1 MVAPVLVPTIEQSPL
16 VGTLTVEQ
24 TQHREAYAT
33 FVREHA
39 QGPYAAALTQLY
51 ALGQDYNDRHFAG
64 QLVPPYVLLAEPS
77 SPRAIG
83 DWSRVSGSGLLSQIR
98 IRPSILTGKH
108 RAVREGDEYADGRF
122 LYAADILLHEMIHQ
136 WHTEVTGQTEASMH
150 GHGPAFRDMCN
161 QIGRQLELSPVG
173 TKRQK
178 HLPACNQWPHNVR
191 PPDYY
196 LGALADAEAPT
207 VEPEPAAPGARAY
220 GAMFTTALAALDA
233 AAASDV
239 LAWWVDAL
247 SPAVRAALPDPSPAI
262 PVVPTNGDGKGRLA
276 SAKTPAK
283 RGQATK
289 QKRPACPHCG
299 TTRTFANVP
308 DPSKV
313 YCFKCVRLRKDL
325 A

>member
-1 MVAPVLVPTIEQSPL
+1 
-16 VGTLTVEQ
+16 VEQ
-24 TQHREAYAT
+24 TQHRETYAT

-108 RAVREGDEYADGRF
+108 RSVREGDEYADGRF

-178 HLPACNQWPHNVR
+178 GLPACNQWPHNVR
-191 PPDYY
+191 PPGYY
-196 LGALADAEAPT
+196 LGALADTEAPT
-207 VEPEPAAPGARAY
+207 VEPEPAAPGAREY
-220 GAMFTTALAALDA
+220 GAMFTAALAALDGA
-233 AAASDV
+233 VASDV
-239 LAWWVDAL
+239 LTSWFDAL
-247 SPAVRAALPDPSPAI
+247 PADLRAVILDRSPVI
-262 PVVPTNGDGKGRLA
+262 PVVPTNGDGENRL
-276 SAKTPAK
+276 SSVDTTTK
-283 RGQATK
+283 RGQAAK
-289 QKRPACPHCG
+289 KKRAACPHCG
-299 TTRTFANVP
+299 ATRTFANVH
-308 DPSKV
+308 DPSKI
-313 YCFKCVRLRKDL
+313 YCYTCSRLRKDET
-325 A
+325 

>member
-1 MVAPVLVPTIEQSPL
+1 MVAPVLVSTIEQSPL

-24 TQHREAYAT
+24 TQHRETYAT

-108 RAVREGDEYADGRF
+108 RSVREGDEYADGRF

-178 HLPACNQWPHNVR
+178 GLPACNQWPHNVR
-191 PPDYY
+191 PPGYY
-196 LGALADAEAPT
+196 LGALADTEAPT
-207 VEPEPAAPGARAY
+207 VEPEPAAPGAREY
-220 GAMFTTALAALDA
+220 GAMFTAALAALDGA
-233 AAASDV
+233 VASDV
-239 LAWWVDAL
+239 LTSWFDAL
-247 SPAVRAALPDPSPAI
+247 PADLRAVILDTSPVI
-262 PVVPTNGDGKGRLA
+262 PVVPTNGDGENRL
-276 SAKTPAK
+276 SSVDTTTK
-283 RGQATK
+283 RGQAAK
-289 QKRPACPHCG
+289 KKRAACPHCG
-299 TTRTFANVP
+299 ATRTFANVH
-308 DPSKV
+308 DPSKI
-313 YCFKCVRLRKDL
+313 YCYTCSRLRKDE